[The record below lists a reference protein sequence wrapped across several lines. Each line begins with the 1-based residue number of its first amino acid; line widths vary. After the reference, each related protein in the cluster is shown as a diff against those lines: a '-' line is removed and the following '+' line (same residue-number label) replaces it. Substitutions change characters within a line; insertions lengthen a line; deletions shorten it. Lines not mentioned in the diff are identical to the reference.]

1 MAKICGL
8 TELQPYWFPFL
19 SAPICTQNNI
29 TGIDCG
35 KLSFII
41 HHDSSVLII
50 LAVIIMN
57 QVWLLLFNSLW
68 GIFILLVPVQ
78 SPFAEFSHHFG
89 TWLGVALTIL
99 DKLQPSR
106 PSSWN
111 CKNPAD
117 RNDKQHS
124 LLSTSTVEPE
134 VFYSTRDMLYDHLYH
149 LWMIYAGLPTESS
162 DWNLPSVLAQN
173 IHDRQ
178 LVVLHLAWSSTYCEP
193 TGVTR
198 SAKPS
203 RRCVV
208 FWKSQY
214 LNLPSHH

>member
-8 TELQPYWFPFL
+8 TELQSYWFPFL

-29 TGIDCG
+29 SGIDCG

-41 HHDSSVLII
+41 NHDSSVLII

-57 QVWLLLFNSLW
+57 RVWLLLFNSLW

-89 TWLGVALTIL
+89 TWLRVALTIL
-99 DKLQPSR
+99 DKLQPS
-106 PSSWN
+106 SWI

-134 VFYSTRDMLYDHLYH
+134 VLFHKRHA
-149 LWMIYAGLPTESS
+149 LWSFMMIYAGLPTESS

-214 LNLPSHH
+214 LNLPSHHIHH